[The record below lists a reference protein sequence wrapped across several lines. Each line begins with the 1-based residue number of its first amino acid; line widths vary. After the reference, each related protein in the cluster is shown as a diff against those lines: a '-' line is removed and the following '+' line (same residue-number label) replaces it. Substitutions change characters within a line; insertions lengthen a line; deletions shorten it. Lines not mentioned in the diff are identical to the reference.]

1 MGFVCCIPVH
11 CQFTC
16 GLLLCTYVIPAPQQ
30 KDISQVIVETISW
43 KMGCRICPTTENL
56 LGNRRLI
63 ILLLEEILH
72 HLGCMKPN
80 K

>member
-1 MGFVCCIPVH
+1 MGFVCFIPVH
-11 CQFTC
+11 CPFTC

-30 KDISQVIVETISW
+30 KDKSQMIVGTISW
-43 KMGCRICPTTENL
+43 KMEDGIIKNL

-63 ILLLEEILH
+63 ILLLEEIPH